1 MWVVKRNP
9 NRSSLKKSP
18 TNIDLNLGF
27 SFLLFTPAFTQNNLV
42 PRGLENPRA
51 IIVIITPDFPIR
63 VFPVSKRSS
72 RVRTGIPHWCNQDWL
87 RPETS
92 NPLPS
97 DRRAGGYFRLLWCQL
112 VFSIRTPLRR
122 LRQRP
127 WPPRQFRQTIS
138 QWTVMQSNWPSSWP
152 CFRAPVTIRPV
163 GRPMAMAPPLP
174 RLLAAADYFR
184 RSGRRARTGWAAR
197 CPCQKTGRHRYNH
210 QNIF

>member
-1 MWVVKRNP
+1 MA
-9 NRSSLKKSP
+9 LK
-18 TNIDLNLGF
+18 
-27 SFLLFTPAFTQNNLV
+27 TPAPSLLLLLPTSRSACF
-42 PRGLENPRA
+42 RSENEVQESEPG
-51 IIVIITPDFPIR
+51 F
-63 VFPVSKRSS
+63 
-72 RVRTGIPHWCNQDWL
+72 HWCNQDWL
-87 RPETS
+87 RPETP

-138 QWTVMQSNWPSSWP
+138 QWTAMQSNWPSSWP

-174 RLLAAADYFR
+174 RLSAAADCFR
-184 RSGRRARTGWAAR
+184 RSGRRARTGWAAK

-210 QNIF
+210 QNIFWRSHFYFMNYMNY